1 MDESKIDIDGK
12 ESSKRK
18 LGIKLLNVGI
28 AMAIL
33 YYLIGLGLSLFDKEL
48 GYEFPLDIWW
58 TFMGTGSGLLGITLV
73 ERFST
78 KK

>member
-1 MDESKIDIDGK
+1 MEKTALADVDGK

-18 LGIKLLNVGI
+18 LGMKLLNVAI

-33 YYLIGLGLSLFDKEL
+33 YFLIGLGMALFQQKFK
-48 GYEFPLDIWW
+48 YSFPLEIWW
-58 TFMGTGSGLLGITLV
+58 TFMGTGAGLLGVTLF
-73 ERFST
+73 ERL